1 MDIEKLISQIND
13 SPSEYEERY
22 VRWVS
27 IGYDKKVLSELLYE
41 LKYLRENDEWPERQA
56 FLEDLLS
63 EHDEEHLMN
72 LLTGEAT
79 TSRMVAIE
87 KYARQAAL
95 EVLIFD
101 RYSIDTLNTITQLPL
116 ADYQLIVKRVHEIVA
131 LIRDIT
137 SQAGALAEGVAGV

>member
-56 FLEDLLS
+56 FLEGLLS

-137 SQAGALAEGVAGV
+137 TQAGALAEGVAGV